1 MNLKPFK
8 GPGSTPSRRRFWDT
22 VTQAVIASQ
31 KVAGQNVTVDEHP
44 GMGSVINVPDS
55 HRGRGGGGGGATG
68 ACCVGSHCYITSEAD
83 CIAAGGAYQGDNT
96 LCVPNPCDFS
106 TCDNLPP
113 VGPGPPTHINIVRT
127 LSGSCGDVTYSGSVT
142 YDLDLGFGL
151 EGPVGGHFFCAH
163 NIFDNGFGE
172 FWTGHFT
179 GTCAFGGSTDFGGN
193 GYSGLYGRDTG
204 DGSWWFQM
212 GGISGGG
219 GPVGT
224 CDGCFFT
231 FLSIFEEVA
240 GPTGTFIF
248 TDTDSGVTLT
258 TTVTVT

>member
-1 MNLKPFK
+1 MKVDKFT
-8 GPGSTPSRRRFWDT
+8 GPGSTPARRRFWDK
-22 VTQAVIASQ
+22 VAQAVTASQ
-31 KVAGQNVTVDEHP
+31 KREGKNVSVDERE
-44 GMGSVINVPDS
+44 GFGTVINFPV
-55 HRGRGGGGGGATG
+55 RGPAGPATPTG
-68 ACCVGSHCYITSEAD
+68 ACCRDTVCTIETQASCEAD
-83 CIAAGGAYQGDNT
+83 GGVYQGDDSD
-96 LCVPNPCDFS
+96 CGPPNPCDFT

-113 VGPGPPTHINIVRT
+113 DGPGPPTHINIVRT

-142 YDLDLGFGL
+142 YDQDLGFGL

-163 NIFDNGFGE
+163 NIFDNGFGD

-231 FLSIFEEVA
+231 FLSIFEEVG
-240 GPTGTFIF
+240 GPTGTFVF

>member
-1 MNLKPFK
+1 MNLDKFK
-8 GPGSTPSRRRFWDT
+8 GAGSTPSRRRFWDK
-22 VTQAVIASQ
+22 VTEAVVASQ
-31 KVAGQNVTVDEHP
+31 KQEGRNVSVNVHDGQ
-44 GMGSVINVPDS
+44 GSVISFPDQTPS
-55 HRGRGGGGGGATG
+55 APPAATG
-68 ACCVGSHCYITSEAD
+68 ACCVGTDCTITTEAA
-83 CIAAGGAYQGDNT
+83 CESMEGVYQGDGSV
-96 LCVPNPCDFS
+96 CDPNPCDF
-106 TCDNLPP
+106 TNCDNLPP
-113 VGPGPPTHINIVRT
+113 EGPGPPTHINIVRT

-204 DGSWWFQM
+204 DGSWWFQL

-224 CDGCFFT
+224 CDGCFFDIS
-231 FLSIFEEVA
+231 SIFEEVG
-240 GPTGTFIF
+240 GPTGTFVF

-258 TTVTVT
+258 TTVTVS